1 MSQEKVQ
8 RYKQE
13 KANRKEIIKKQ
24 KRREKLIKAASAVVA
39 LVVIGWIGFSV
50 YDSITSAP
58 AQGKNITVDMNSI
71 EEYITGLEQ

>member
-39 LVVIGWIGFSV
+39 LVLIGWIGFSV